1 MSNPAVYVKFFN
13 DAGEEIHPYDIGN
26 NALRVNAIAG
36 GISIPN
42 YDFAQLTQDPTHDV
56 WTFKTGGAAGTLVA
70 TVTITYTDATKVTIS
85 TVART

>member
-42 YDFAQLTQDPTHDV
+42 YDAAKLTQDATHDV
-56 WTFKTGGAAGTLVA
+56 WTFRTGGLAGTLVA
-70 TVTITYTDATKVTIS
+70 TVTITYTAIDKLTIDS
-85 TVART
+85 VVRT